1 MKPNILFIQ
10 ADQLTASFL
19 GAYGNSIVKAP
30 NIDALAR
37 RSTVFDSAYC
47 NFPLC
52 APSRFSRSEEHT
64 SDSSH

>member
-47 NFPLC
+47 
-52 APSRFSRSEEHT
+52 
-64 SDSSH
+64 